1 MPGHSSTSLARRTR
15 RWLVTLAACALS
27 ALAPIASAQPA
38 AAADTTAAF
47 VSDST
52 WLVFAEDPG
61 AHPKRNDALGTA
73 RLVCLN
79 DFEPLDC
86 PSEAVRYGHQVGGGG
101 WSADLSPIPGAAWV
115 WAPGISGSSEPA
127 PFASFYFSRTF
138 ILTGRPLGGVVYV
151 AADDFAEVIVNGIT
165 VGTWGSTTDPS
176 ASGHYTLTSFD
187 ITSALRPGRNVITI
201 HGQNANF
208 SDCVVH
214 CNYAAN
220 PAAVVFGGT
229 LTA

>member
-1 MPGHSSTSLARRTR
+1 MAIRLAGADGPPTSPPYQARR
-15 RWLVTLAACALS
+15 
-27 ALAPIASAQPA
+27 
-38 AAADTTAAF
+38 
-47 VSDST
+47 
-52 WLVFAEDPG
+52 G
-61 AHPKRNDALGTA
+61 
-73 RLVCLN
+73 
-79 DFEPLDC
+79 
-86 PSEAVRYGHQVGGGG
+86 
-101 WSADLSPIPGAAWV
+101 
-115 WAPGISGSSEPA
+115 SGLQAYRGLESPA

-138 ILTGRPLGGVVYV
+138 ILTGRPLGGVVSL

-165 VGTWGSTTDPS
+165 VGTWGSTIDPS